1 MSFFQ
6 KVKETWAPFLLN
18 TTISV
23 ALARIFI
30 HTFPSLTLSNG
41 FPSQVEITWD
51 SKLRVWLLIWWQVT
65 NLQPLGWLQLKKS
78 SFQGGPHVDFHSPAH
93 LTPSAYDFFL
103 TSESPIPLFWER
115 RLAII
120 PFCHIPD
127 KLISRRWPL
136 TLGRLLRLV
145 LAKLLASCSSET
157 LFLGS
162 FSLSKSPK
170 PRERFFLTL
179 RLVFFFNFFFP
190 IRPSKVGNTGLIFWT
205 WNS

>member
-6 KVKETWAPFLLN
+6 KVKETWALFLLN

-30 HTFPSLTLSNG
+30 HTFPSLTLSNS

-51 SKLRVWLLIWWQVT
+51 SKLCVWLLIRWQMT
-65 NLQPLGWLQLKKS
+65 NLQPRGWLQLKKS
-78 SFQGGPHVDFHSPAH
+78 SFQCGFPLPPPY

-103 TSESPIPLFWER
+103 TSESSIPIFWER

-136 TLGRLLRLV
+136 TLERLLRLV
-145 LAKLLASCSSET
+145 LAKLLASCSSEM

-170 PRERFFLTL
+170 PRKHFFLPL

-190 IRPSKVGNTGLIFWT
+190 IRPSKVGTTGLIFWT
-205 WNS
+205 WSS

>member
-6 KVKETWAPFLLN
+6 KVKETWALFLLN

-23 ALARIFI
+23 ALARIFV

-51 SKLRVWLLIWWQVT
+51 DGKWPT
-65 NLQPLGWLQLKKS
+65 S
-78 SFQGGPHVDFHSPAH
+78 SPWVDCNWRSLVFSVDFHSPRH

-103 TSESPIPLFWER
+103 TSESPIPIFWER

-162 FSLSKSPK
+162 FSLPKSPK
-170 PRERFFLTL
+170 PREHFFLTL

-190 IRPSKVGNTGLIFWT
+190 KRPSKVGNTGLIFWT
-205 WNS
+205 WSS

>member
-6 KVKETWAPFLLN
+6 KVKETWALFLLN

-23 ALARIFI
+23 ALARIFV

-51 SKLRVWLLIWWQVT
+51 CKLRVWLLIRWQMT
-65 NLQPLGWLQLKKS
+65 NLQPLGWLKLKKY
-78 SFQGGPHVDFHSPAH
+78 SFQCGFPLPPH

-103 TSESPIPLFWER
+103 TSESPIPIFWER

-162 FSLSKSPK
+162 FSLPKSPK
-170 PRERFFLTL
+170 PREHFFLTL
-179 RLVFFFNFFFP
+179 RVVFFFNFFFP
-190 IRPSKVGNTGLIFWT
+190 TRPSKVGNTGLIFWT
-205 WNS
+205 WSS